1 MEPSEFEPSDVPHD
15 DQQFD
20 LRNTYTVPAMF
31 HAIQLSPAA
40 RIAQARGTNVFAD
53 LLLYVRKTRPQLW
66 QAIVEQLN

>member
-1 MEPSEFEPSDVPHD
+1 MEPSEFESSDEPRD

-53 LLLYVRKTRPQLW
+53 LLIYVRKTRPQLW